1 MSQIT
6 KKDAMQMISKSSK
19 LTHSIL
25 VSKIMILIAKDLHQ
39 NMREWEL
46 TGLLH
51 DLDYDLTQDIAGQH
65 GTKAAMMLG
74 EKVSSAVSHAIIAH
88 DSGTGCEAISAL
100 DKGIILADC
109 LAWLIDD
116 QGLLKS
122 NLELKSAI
130 EKEKMIK
137 PKIVQKIELYSNM
150 LDLSL
155 EKIIRDLKI
164 NLVKGSGEI
173 VKNGSSSES

>member
-25 VSKIMILIAKDLHQ
+25 VSKIMILIARDLHQ
-39 NMREWEL
+39 NTREWEL

-51 DLDYDLTQDIAGQH
+51 DLDYDLTKDIAGQH
-65 GTKAAMMLG
+65 GTKAATMLG

-88 DSGTGCEAISAL
+88 DAGTGCEATSAL
-100 DKGIILADC
+100 DKGLILADC
-109 LAWLIDD
+109 LTWLIDD
-116 QGLLKS
+116 QALMKS
-122 NLELKSAI
+122 DIELKSAI
-130 EKEKMIK
+130 EKEKTTK
-137 PKIVQKIELYSNM
+137 PKIVQRIESYSKM
-150 LDLSL
+150 LDLPI

-164 NLVKGSGEI
+164 NSAKGSGE
-173 VKNGSSSES
+173 S